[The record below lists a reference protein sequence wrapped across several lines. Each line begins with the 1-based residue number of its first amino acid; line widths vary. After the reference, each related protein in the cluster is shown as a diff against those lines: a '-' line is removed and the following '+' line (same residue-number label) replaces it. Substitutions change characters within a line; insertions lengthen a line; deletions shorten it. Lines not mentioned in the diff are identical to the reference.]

1 MNSTLFNSGLFRKET
16 VIASLT
22 INQSGTEGN
31 NTNLYENETLI
42 SSLNSSS
49 SHLQFGFSN
58 SEKYVIGSIYA
69 LFSLLGFVL
78 NLLTIF
84 IVRLGNNIGKE
95 FKIQLINLAIADIA
109 FALVAPVNVAI
120 LLLKLP
126 FPNSTILCKI
136 FCFGAGITY
145 FTSLLCSAAISLERF
160 VIIYFPFRASQYRKR
175 HKLLVIAAVWIVGA
189 LHGIGGLMLAD
200 VIQIENRVY
209 CSTDLYFPYSLSLV
223 LVVLKYATP
232 AFVIVSAYTLVFIKL
247 CLQKSNGIKRNSSHQ
262 RKKNLDKV
270 IVTFVTLT
278 STFDLTLTLR

>member
-1 MNSTLFNSGLFRKET
+1 MNSTIFNSGLFRKET
-16 VIASLT
+16 FIASLT

-31 NTNLYENETLI
+31 NTNLYGNETLI

-49 SHLQFGFSN
+49 SQLQLGFSI

-109 FALVAPVNVAI
+109 FALVAPVEIAI
-120 LLLKLP
+120 YLLNLS

-136 FCFGAGITY
+136 FCFGSGITY

-160 VIIYFPFRASQYRKR
+160 VIIYFPFRASRYRKR
-175 HKLLVIAAVWIVGA
+175 HKLFVIAAVWILGA
-189 LHGIGGLMLAD
+189 VDGIIGLVFAD
-200 VIQIENRVY
+200 VYQIRNSLY
-209 CSTDLYFPYSLSLV
+209 CHDLLV
-223 LVVLKYATP
+223 SAAIDTALRTFMFFTP
-232 AFVIVSAYTLVFIKL
+232 AFVIASVYTLVFIKL
-247 CLQKSNGIKRNSSHQ
+247 CFQKSNDNKRNVSNQ
-262 RKKNLDKV
+262 WKKNLDQV
-270 IVTFVTLT
+270 ATIYFGP
-278 STFDLTLTLR
+278 